1 MKNIKR
7 YKDFIKEELS
17 ADMPPKVPTE
27 IHSEYEAPITKYSAE
42 DTYVFNPSAQ
52 KDGDTIRKKTKSKS
66 EMEKMTKYQH
76 WTLDSTHVDT
86 LFEIVKTNP
95 KTKFFADTLDFAVD
109 GDLFLTGNYGL
120 GPDVVDS
127 ILESINDI
135 NGKDGVITDFQIES
149 STDAEPID
157 MEYGDKTGNDALA
170 QRRADAVKD
179 KLIKIGVDPS
189 IISIVT
195 LPEQG
200 PDLYMD
206 GMSRSARAKARVQ
219 TKDFRYVKIRIVY
232 IILSDTTLPAEID
245 TIIKTKKTYY
255 LSKPFSG
262 GGKNPPRLK
271 SHFKKTTIEVP
282 SLELSRDNGR
292 TKCAKWGKKK
302 FLNKFRKRDYFW
314 TNKKLGYE

>member
-1 MKNIKR
+1 MKNIKK
-7 YKDFIKEELS
+7 YNEFVEDQTNEGVKDWVAGAGLLASTLLS
-17 ADMPPKVPTE
+17 GNATAGTE
-27 IHSEYEAPITKYSAE
+27 P
-42 DTYVFNPSAQ
+42 
-52 KDGDTIRKKTKSKS
+52 GDTIHKTTRSKS

-86 LFEIVKTNP
+86 LFEIVKTDP
-95 KTKFFADTLDFAVD
+95 KVKFFADTLDFGVD
-109 GDLFLTGNYGL
+109 GDLFLTGSYGL

-127 ILESINDI
+127 ILESINEI
-135 NGKDGVITDFQIES
+135 TSKDGVITDFQIES

-170 QRRADAVKD
+170 QRRADAVKSE
-179 KLIKIGVDPS
+179 LIKIGVDQS
-189 IISIVT
+189 IISIET

-200 PDLYMD
+200 PDLYTD
-206 GMSRSARAKARVQ
+206 GMSRSARAKARIQ
-219 TKDFRYVKIRIVY
+219 TKDFRYVKVRIVY
-232 IILSDTTLPAEID
+232 IVLADTTLPAEID

-282 SLELSRDNGR
+282 ALELSRDNSR
-292 TKCAKWGKKK
+292 TKCARWGKKK
-302 FLNKFRKRDYFW
+302 FLSRFRKNKNFW
-314 TNKKLGYE
+314 THKKLGYE

>member
-1 MKNIKR
+1 MKNIKK
-7 YKDFIKEELS
+7 YNEFLEGQTNEGVKDWVAGAGLLASTLLS
-17 ADMPPKVPTE
+17 GNATAGTE
-27 IHSEYEAPITKYSAE
+27 P
-42 DTYVFNPSAQ
+42 
-52 KDGDTIRKKTKSKS
+52 GDTIHKTTRSKS

-86 LFEIVKTNP
+86 LFEIVKTDP
-95 KTKFFADTLDFAVD
+95 KVKFFADTLDFAVD

-127 ILESINDI
+127 ILESINEITD
-135 NGKDGVITDFQIES
+135 KDGIITDFQIES

-179 KLIKIGVDPS
+179 RLIKVGVDSS

-206 GMSRSARAKARVQ
+206 GMSRSARAKARIQ
-219 TKDFRYVKIRIVY
+219 TKDFRYVKVRIVY
-232 IILSDTTLPAEID
+232 IVLADTTLPAEID
-245 TIIKTKKTYY
+245 TIIKTKKNYY

-292 TKCAKWGKKK
+292 TKCAIWGKKK

>member
-1 MKNIKR
+1 MKNIKK
-7 YKDFIKEELS
+7 YNEFVDDLQTNEGIKDWVAGAGLLASTLLPNK
-17 ADMPPKVPTE
+17 ATAGTE
-27 IHSEYEAPITKYSAE
+27 P
-42 DTYVFNPSAQ
+42 
-52 KDGDTIRKKTKSKS
+52 GDTLHKVTRSKS
-66 EMEKMTKYQH
+66 EMEMMTKYQH

-86 LFEIVKTNP
+86 LFEIVKKNP
-95 KTKFFADTLDFAVD
+95 KVKFFADTLDFGVD
-109 GDLFLTGNYGL
+109 GDLFLTGSYGL

-127 ILESINDI
+127 ILESINEVTA
-135 NGKDGVITDFQIES
+135 KDGIITDFQIES

-179 KLIKIGVDPS
+179 RLIKIGVDPS

-200 PDLYMD
+200 PRLYD
-206 GMSRSARAKARVQ
+206 SELTTKQRINARIQ

-232 IILSDTTLPAEID
+232 IVMGDTTLPAEID

-262 GGKNPPRLK
+262 GGQKPPKLK

-292 TKCAKWGKKK
+292 TKCARWGKKK
-302 FLNKFRKRDYFW
+302 FLDKFRKRDDFW

>member
-1 MKNIKR
+1 MKNIKK
-7 YKDFIKEELS
+7 YNEFVEDQTNEGIKDVVAGAALAAATLF
-17 ADMPPKVPTE
+17 
-27 IHSEYEAPITKYSAE
+27 
-42 DTYVFNPSAQ
+42 PSKATAGVEP
-52 KDGDTIRKKTKSKS
+52 GDTIHKTTRSKS
-66 EMEKMTKYQH
+66 EMEMMTKYQH

-86 LFEIVKTNP
+86 LFEIVKKDP
-95 KTKFFADTLDFAVD
+95 KVKFFADTLDFGVD
-109 GDLFLTGNYGL
+109 GDLFLTGSYDL

-127 ILESINDI
+127 ILESINEI
-135 NGKDGVITDFQIES
+135 TAKDGIITDFQIES

-157 MEYGDKTGNDALA
+157 MEYGNKTGNDALA

-200 PDLYMD
+200 PDLYID
-206 GMSRSARAKARVQ
+206 GMSKNDRAKARIQ
-219 TKDFRYVKIRIVY
+219 TKNFRYVKIRIVY

-262 GGKNPPRLK
+262 GGKTPPRLK
-271 SHFKKTTIEVP
+271 SHFGKTTIEVP
-282 SLELSRDNGR
+282 ALKLSRDNGR
-292 TKCAKWGKKK
+292 TKCASWGKKK

>member
-17 ADMPPKVPTE
+17 ADMPPKAPTE
-27 IHSEYEAPITKYSAE
+27 IHSEYEAPISKYSAE

-95 KTKFFADTLDFAVD
+95 KTKFFADTLDFNVS
-109 GDLFLTGNYGL
+109 GDLFLT
-120 GPDVVDS
+120 
-127 ILESINDI
+127 
-135 NGKDGVITDFQIES
+135 GKDGVITDFQIES

-170 QRRADAVKD
+170 QRRADAVKSE
-179 KLIKIGVDPS
+179 LIKIGVDQS
-189 IISIVT
+189 IISIET

-200 PDLYMD
+200 PDLYTD
-206 GMSRSARAKARVQ
+206 GMSRSARAKARIQ
-219 TKDFRYVKIRIVY
+219 TKDFRYVKVRIVY
-232 IILSDTTLPAEID
+232 IVLADTTLPAEID

-255 LSKPFSG
+255 LRPFSG
-262 GGKNPPRLK
+262 GGGKKPPR
-271 SHFKKTTIEVP
+271 
-282 SLELSRDNGR
+282 
-292 TKCAKWGKKK
+292 
-302 FLNKFRKRDYFW
+302 
-314 TNKKLGYE
+314 